1 MKNSDIRIAVLT
13 ALQRNISDSVTWFDG
28 RPGFLDEQDLPA
40 VAVYLSDARASDES
54 VDEDMWTAVL
64 HVEVFLKATAT
75 DSVLDSWMEDRIYPA
90 MADVPEL
97 ADLLELIVAQ
107 GYDYQRDEE
116 AMTWGSADLS
126 YSISYIM

>member
-97 ADLLELIVAQ
+97 ADLLELIVDQ

>member
-1 MKNSDIRIAVLT
+1 MKNSDIRKAVLT
-13 ALQRNISDSVTWFDG
+13 ALQRNISDTVTWFDG

-40 VAVYLSDARASDES
+40 VAVYLSDARGSDES

-75 DSVLDSWMEDRIYPA
+75 DSALDSWMEDRIYPA

-97 ADLLELIVAQ
+97 ANLLELMAAQ

-116 AMTWGSADLS
+116 AMMWGSADLS

>member
-1 MKNSDIRIAVLT
+1 MKNSDIRKAVLT
-13 ALQRNISDSVTWFDG
+13 ALQRNISDPVTWFDG

-75 DSVLDSWMEDRIYPA
+75 DSALDSWMEDRIYPA

-97 ADLLELIVAQ
+97 ADLLELMAAQ